1 MKQSTTIYKNEKL
14 ICVQKLPLMMN
25 MTLISLDLSAILPS
39 LLETEIPE
47 CLDSYRLMQIQST
60 N

>member
-1 MKQSTTIYKNEKL
+1 MKQSITIYKTEKL
-14 ICVQKLPLMMN
+14 ISVHKLPLMMN
-25 MTLISLDLSAILPS
+25 MTLISLDLPAILPS

-47 CLDSYRLMQIQST
+47 CLDSYRLMQTQSR